1 MGCHAMAVRFTALRT
16 DVLKPPNSR
25 EIHFSPHF
33 TTELHYKEWGGKL
46 SRKSGVIIREFLL

>member
-1 MGCHAMAVRFTALRT
+1 MAVRFTALRT
-16 DVLKPPNSR
+16 DALKPPNSR